1 MQEGAARDGG
11 FILVEWGAYFEGGG
25 GVPIGVRQL
34 IILYGERRES
44 AKLDH
49 IGVMGV
55 ALLVFA
61 LADNWD
67 I

>member
-1 MQEGAARDGG
+1 M
-11 FILVEWGAYFEGGG
+11 
-25 GVPIGVRQL
+25 PIGVRQL

-49 IGVMGV
+49 IGGMGV

>member
-11 FILVEWGAYFEGGG
+11 FILVEWGAYFEGG

>member
-11 FILVEWGAYFEGGG
+11 FILVEWGAYFEG